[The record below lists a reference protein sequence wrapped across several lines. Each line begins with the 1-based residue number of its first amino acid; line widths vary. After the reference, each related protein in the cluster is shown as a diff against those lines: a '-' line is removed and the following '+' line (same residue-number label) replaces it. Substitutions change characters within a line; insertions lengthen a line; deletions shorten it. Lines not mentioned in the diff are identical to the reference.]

1 MKLAALRPEHHGRPI
16 GYRYGCRCWA
26 CASAHATA
34 MQRWRDGKGYSTK
47 GPNKDEHVRESANMT
62 MLEMIASLP
71 VGPPHVASAYERGER
86 DGYHGRAPAED
97 RRDYLAGHKM
107 GLEYR
112 ATLHRITRAKAGRDA
127 VAAPSDPHAATY
139 SPRTGRDARAS

>member
-1 MKLAALRPEHHGRPI
+1 MQLTIQPHHHGRPI

-34 MQRWRDGKGYSTK
+34 MQRWRDGRGYSTK

-71 VGPPHVASAYERGER
+71 VGVPHVPGPHERGEI
-86 DGYHGRAPAED
+86 DGYHGRVPAED
-97 RRDYLAGHKM
+97 SRAYLAGHAL
-107 GLEYR
+107 GLDYR
-112 ATLHRITRAKAGRDA
+112 RVRAAIERAKACREVGAD
-127 VAAPSDPHAATY
+127 VIDHHAATY